1 METLRTV
8 MLNIILIVFLTTL
21 LDLLLPEGSMRSY
34 IKMTMGFFVVLT
46 LLQPVMKLADP
57 EGMLQQW
64 QLEMPAI
71 AASDDSIQVQGAVY
85 EQQQQMIEELY
96 QEKMNQQ
103 VASLLLLTTELEDFR
118 VDCEVK
124 QQCLQQITVWVPNKA
139 TVNEQRVRQALSGYY
154 GLAAEHVLIQK
165 EEETVDGLERHE

>member
-1 METLRTV
+1 METIRTV
-8 MLNIILIVFLTTL
+8 MLNIIIIVFLTTL
-21 LDLLLPEGSMRSY
+21 LDLLLPEGSMRGY

-64 QLEMPAI
+64 DLEIPAV
-71 AASDDSIQVQGAVY
+71 AATDSIQVQGNAY
-85 EQQQQMIEELY
+85 AEQQQALEQMF

-103 VASLLLLTTELEDFR
+103 VTSLLLLTTEMDSFR
-118 VDCEVK
+118 VECQVEE
-124 QQCLQQITVWVPNKA
+124 QCLQQITVWVPTGDK
-139 TVNEQRVRQALSGYY
+139 VDVQRVQQALSGYS

-165 EEETVDGLERHE
+165 EEAMADGLERHE